1 MIRQADLNDISGIMK
16 IIQDAQKYFKENGI
30 PQWQNGYPDEK
41 QIQSDIEENST
52 YVLEEDNQIIG
63 TFYIT
68 FKGDPYYKEIDG
80 NWLNTNKYAAVHRI
94 AVLPSF
100 KGQGLAGKLFQYA
113 EKLTQEQGL
122 HDIRID
128 THEDNQPMRAFIDK
142 HGFTYCGTVT
152 IQRDGTKR
160 RGYILHL

>member
-1 MIRQADLNDISGIMK
+1 MIRQANLNDISGIMK
-16 IIQDAQKYFKENGI
+16 IIQEAQKYFKENGI

-113 EKLTQEQGL
+113 EKLAQEQGL

-128 THEDNQPMRAFIDK
+128 THKLNRSMQNTLKKNGFIK
-142 HGFTYCGTVT
+142 CGNIT
-152 IQRDGTKR
+152 IQNNEPRVAFQKE
-160 RGYILHL
+160 L

>member
-1 MIRQADLNDISGIMK
+1 MIRQANLNDISGIMK
-16 IIQDAQKYFKENGI
+16 IIQEAQKYFKENGI
-30 PQWQNGYPDEK
+30 PQWQNGYSDEK
-41 QIQSDIEENST
+41 QIQSDIKENGT

-113 EKLTQEQGL
+113 EKLAQEQGL

-128 THEDNQPMRAFIDK
+128 THKLNRSMKIRLRKTDLLNVEISPFKIMN
-142 HGFTYCGTVT
+142 
-152 IQRDGTKR
+152 
-160 RGYILHL
+160 LE